1 MKLIQLAITY
11 VFYTQISVKQ
21 SFHKHL
27 LHYLSYMCMCTVH
40 EYIGL
45 DQMHTGDK

>member
-21 SFHKHL
+21 SFHKAPIAL
-27 LHYLSYMCMCTVH
+27 AELYVYV
-40 EYIGL
+40 YGP
-45 DQMHTGDK
+45 